1 MAMICFNAPR
11 QAKIGALILCWG
23 AGRRQFL
30 TAKSEGP
37 GLWPGPAS
45 LGYSFALLPPGW
57 PLGRR
62 RRSRFGIGHRLLRL
76 FGHRRQPQRLA
87 DFGLQ
92 LLADIRVVLEELLGV
107 FAALANAVALVAEPR
122 TRLLHQV
129 HVHRQVDEVA
139 FMRDAFPVYD
149 VELGLAEGRGGL
161 VLHDL
166 DLGAIADNLIALF
179 DGADAANV
187 DAHRGV
193 ELQRAPARGGFRIAE
208 HHANL
213 LANLVDEDK
222 GSTRLGNDAGKFAQ
236 GLRHQAG
243 LQTDMAVPHPPV
255 EF

>member
-37 GLWPGPAS
+37 GLWPAPAS

-57 PLGRR
+57 PLGGRR
-62 RRSRFGIGHRLLRL
+62 WSRLRIGHCLLRL
-76 FGHRRQPQRLA
+76 FGYRRQPQRLA

-107 FAALANAVALVAEPR
+107 FAALSDAVALVAEPR

-129 HVHRQVDEVA
+129 HVDRQVEEVA
-139 FMRDAFPVYD
+139 FMRDAFAVHN
-149 VELGLAEGRGGL
+149 VELGLAEGRSGL

-166 DLGAIADNLIALF
+166 DLRTIADNLIALF
-179 DGADAANV
+179 DGADAANI

-193 ELQRAPARGGFRIAE
+193 DFQRAPPG
-208 HHANL
+208 
-213 LANLVDEDK
+213 
-222 GSTRLGNDAGKFAQ
+222 
-236 GLRHQAG
+236 
-243 LQTDMAVPHPPV
+243 
-255 EF
+255 

>member
-11 QAKIGALILCWG
+11 QAKIGALILCCG

-37 GLWPGPAS
+37 GLWPAPAS

-57 PLGRR
+57 PLGGRR
-62 RRSRFGIGHRLLRL
+62 WSRLRIGHCLLRF
-76 FGHRRQPQRLA
+76 FGYRRQPQRLA
-87 DFGLQ
+87 HFGLQ
-92 LLADIRVVLEELLGV
+92 LLADICIVLEELLGV
-107 FAALANAVALVAEPR
+107 FAALADAVALVAEPR

-129 HVHRQVDEVA
+129 HVHRHVHEGE
-139 FMRDAFPVYD
+139 FGR
-149 VELGLAEGRGGL
+149 AERSGGL

-193 ELQRAPARGGFRIAE
+193 EL
-208 HHANL
+208 
-213 LANLVDEDK
+213 
-222 GSTRLGNDAGKFAQ
+222 
-236 GLRHQAG
+236 
-243 LQTDMAVPHPPV
+243 
-255 EF
+255 

>member
-11 QAKIGALILCWG
+11 QAKIGALILCCG

-37 GLWPGPAS
+37 GLWPAPAS

-92 LLADIRVVLEELLGV
+92 LLADVRVVLEELLGV
-107 FAALANAVALVAEPR
+107 FAALADAVALVAEPR

-129 HVHRQVDEVA
+129 QVDRQVDEVA
-139 FMRDAFPVYD
+139 FMRDAFAVHD
-149 VELGLAEGRGGL
+149 VELGLAERSGSL

-166 DLGAIADNLIALF
+166 YFSAIADDLIALF
-179 DGADAANV
+179 DGADTPDV

-213 LANLVDEDK
+213 LADLVDEDK
-222 GSTRLGNDAGKFAQ
+222 GSPRLGDNARQLAQ
-236 GLRHQAG
+236 GL
-243 LQTDMAVPHPPV
+243 
-255 EF
+255 